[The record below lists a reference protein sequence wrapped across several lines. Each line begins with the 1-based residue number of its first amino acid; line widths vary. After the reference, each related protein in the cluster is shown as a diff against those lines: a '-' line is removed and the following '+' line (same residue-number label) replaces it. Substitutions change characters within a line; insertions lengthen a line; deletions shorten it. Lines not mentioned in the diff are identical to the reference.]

1 MKNKISLFALLLTI
15 SSFSANKLPVNIDF
29 DVNTGYSFEKVTKK
43 EFDEVGL
50 GNLVKGDLKIYKSTL
65 GANLGVS
72 KSFNTKYKKFKVEVG
87 GGIGA
92 TLAFD
97 TYNNFSQIRENDK
110 EEESLIALEK
120 KLDNL
125 NFASVRSE
133 EAFEKFST
141 EFSLAYKSVRDVEYR
156 LLKEREEL
164 FKLNR
169 QIKERTKYKEVYN
182 DEKDRQDL
190 KKMYVEIEKQLKE
203 KVKERNK
210 LNAELNEYINQHPEI
225 AKEDLIKDKGYSEKL
240 EKLREK
246 IKETDHCFT
255 VAVAISVDEHIV
267 DKLDEDSSKY
277 KEKKVESEK
286 RIKELEAKREKV
298 ENAYKEKYGTYNKPE
313 IVTKVEEKIQ
323 EEDENEGNEVPNLVK
338 HFKKSDGTFDFT
350 KNPPVVNDDESI
362 RDDDDDDDDK
372 KEDPSKVEVPT
383 DKIHTGE
390 EEGDRKKLPPT
401 DSTEPKAQ
409 SVVKVADEVQE
420 LIKPTDDNN
429 EGNSNESDN
438 EEEHKSEDENT
449 NEEDNDE
456 NKKEASEEEDTFEFL
471 TEDDIDI
478 EKTKWETA
486 TTSYDELK
494 KEYEEKRKK
503 IGSNAKAID
512 ELAMAIAT
520 NKLSYEFSTYA
531 STKFEYKFN
540 DEVEIVLG
548 LDLGLSI
555 ANNRIYSYAKY
566 LQDVNAV
573 VDKKQYLIQNN
584 LKHVKVNPLFKF
596 NVIGRY
602 KNFNLGVYG
611 MQTNNTTLGFTVGYR
626 FK

>member
-50 GNLVKGDLKIYKSTL
+50 GNLVKGDLKIYKSIL

-125 NFASVRSE
+125 NFASVKSE

-169 QIKERTKYKEVYN
+169 QIKERTKYKEVYK

-190 KKMYVEIEKQLKE
+190 KKMYVEIEKQLKD

-313 IVTKVEEKIQ
+313 IVTRVEEKMQ
-323 EEDENEGNEVPNLVK
+323 EEDESEGNEVPNLVK

-362 RDDDDDDDDK
+362 RDDDDK

-409 SVVKVADEVQE
+409 SVVKVTEEVQN
-420 LIKPTDDNN
+420 LIKPTDDNS
-429 EGNSNESDN
+429 EENSNESDN
-438 EEEHKSEDENT
+438 EEEHKSEDENN

-486 TTSYDELK
+486 TGNYDELK

-503 IGSNAKAID
+503 IGNNAKAID

-602 KNFNLGVYG
+602 KNFNLGIYG

>member
-125 NFASVRSE
+125 NFASVKSE

-169 QIKERTKYKEVYN
+169 QIKERTKYKEVYKA
-182 DEKDRQDL
+182 EQDRQDL
-190 KKMYVEIEKQLKE
+190 KRMYDEIEKQLKE

-313 IVTKVEEKIQ
+313 IVTRVEEKMQ
-323 EEDENEGNEVPNLVK
+323 EEDESEGNEVPNLVK

-362 RDDDDDDDDK
+362 RDDDDK

-409 SVVKVADEVQE
+409 SVVKVTEEVQN
-420 LIKPTDDNN
+420 LIKPTDDNS
-429 EGNSNESDN
+429 EENSNESDN
-438 EEEHKSEDENT
+438 EEEHKSEDENN

-486 TTSYDELK
+486 TGNYDELK

-503 IGSNAKAID
+503 IGNNAKAID

-602 KNFNLGVYG
+602 KNFNLGIYG

>member
-362 RDDDDDDDDK
+362 RDDDDDDK

>member
-125 NFASVRSE
+125 NFASVKSE

-164 FKLNR
+164 FKLKR
-169 QIKERTKYKEVYN
+169 QIKERTKYKEVYQ
-182 DEKDRQDL
+182 DEQDRQDL
-190 KKMYVEIEKQLKE
+190 KRMYVEIEKQLKE

-313 IVTKVEEKIQ
+313 IVTRVEEKMQ
-323 EEDENEGNEVPNLVK
+323 EEDESEGNEVPNLVK

-362 RDDDDDDDDK
+362 RDDDDK

-409 SVVKVADEVQE
+409 SVVKVTEEVQN
-420 LIKPTDDNN
+420 LIKPTDDNS
-429 EGNSNESDN
+429 EENSNESDN
-438 EEEHKSEDENT
+438 EEEHKSEDENN

-486 TTSYDELK
+486 TGNYDELK

-503 IGSNAKAID
+503 IGNNAKAID

>member
-141 EFSLAYKSVRDVEYR
+141 EFSLAFKSVRDVEYR

-169 QIKERTKYKEVYN
+169 QIKERTKYKEVYK

-190 KKMYVEIEKQLKE
+190 KRMYVEIEKQLKE
-203 KVKERNK
+203 KVKERNQ

-225 AKEDLIKDKGYSEKL
+225 AKENLIKDKGYSEKL

-362 RDDDDDDDDK
+362 RDDDDDDDK

>member
-125 NFASVRSE
+125 NFASVKSE

-169 QIKERTKYKEVYN
+169 QIKERTKYKEVYKA
-182 DEKDRQDL
+182 EQDRQDL
-190 KKMYVEIEKQLKE
+190 KRMYDEIEKQLKE

-362 RDDDDDDDDK
+362 RDDDDK

-409 SVVKVADEVQE
+409 SVVKVTEEVQN
-420 LIKPTDDNN
+420 LIKPTDDNS
-429 EGNSNESDN
+429 EENSNESDN

-456 NKKEASEEEDTFEFL
+456 NKKEASDEEDTFEFL

-486 TTSYDELK
+486 TGNYDELK

>member
-125 NFASVRSE
+125 NFASVKSE

-164 FKLNR
+164 FKLKR
-169 QIKERTKYKEVYN
+169 QIKERTKYKEVYQ
-182 DEKDRQDL
+182 DEQDRQDL
-190 KKMYVEIEKQLKE
+190 KRMYVEIEKQLKE

-313 IVTKVEEKIQ
+313 IVTRVEEKMQ
-323 EEDENEGNEVPNLVK
+323 EEDESEGNEVPNLVK

-362 RDDDDDDDDK
+362 RDDDK

-409 SVVKVADEVQE
+409 SVVKVTEEVQN
-420 LIKPTDDNN
+420 LIKPTDDNS
-429 EGNSNESDN
+429 EENSNESDN
-438 EEEHKSEDENT
+438 EES
-449 NEEDNDE
+449 NDE
-456 NKKEASEEEDTFEFL
+456 NEKEASEEEDTFEFL

-486 TTSYDELK
+486 TGNYDELK

-503 IGSNAKAID
+503 IGNNAKAID

>member
-125 NFASVRSE
+125 NFASVKSE

-169 QIKERTKYKEVYN
+169 QIKERTKYKEVYK

-362 RDDDDDDDDK
+362 RDDDDDK

-401 DSTEPKAQ
+401 NSTEPKAQ

>member
-125 NFASVRSE
+125 NFASVKSE

-169 QIKERTKYKEVYN
+169 QIKERTKYKEVYK

-362 RDDDDDDDDK
+362 RDDDDK

>member
-125 NFASVRSE
+125 NFASVKSE

-169 QIKERTKYKEVYN
+169 QIKERTKYKEVYK

-190 KKMYVEIEKQLKE
+190 KKMYVEIEKQLKD

-313 IVTKVEEKIQ
+313 IVTRVEEKMQ
-323 EEDENEGNEVPNLVK
+323 EEDESEGNEVPNLVK

-362 RDDDDDDDDK
+362 RDDDDK

-409 SVVKVADEVQE
+409 SVVKVTEEVQN
-420 LIKPTDDNN
+420 LIKPTDDNS
-429 EGNSNESDN
+429 EENSNESDN
-438 EEEHKSEDENT
+438 EEEHKSEDENN

-486 TTSYDELK
+486 TGNYDELK

-503 IGSNAKAID
+503 IGNNAKAID

-602 KNFNLGVYG
+602 KNFNLGIYG

>member
-125 NFASVRSE
+125 NFASVKSE

-169 QIKERTKYKEVYN
+169 QIKERTKYKEVYQ
-182 DEKDRQDL
+182 DEQDRQDL

-225 AKEDLIKDKGYSEKL
+225 PEEKLIKNEGYSKKL

-246 IKETDHCFT
+246 IKETDHCYM
-255 VAVAISVDEHIV
+255 VAVAISVDKHIV
-267 DKLDEDSSKY
+267 DNLDEDTSKY

-362 RDDDDDDDDK
+362 RDDDDK

-409 SVVKVADEVQE
+409 SVVKVTEEVQN
-420 LIKPTDDNN
+420 LIKPTDDNS
-429 EGNSNESDN
+429 EENSNESDN

-486 TTSYDELK
+486 TGNYDELK

-503 IGSNAKAID
+503 IGNNAKAID

-602 KNFNLGVYG
+602 KNFNLGIYG

>member
-97 TYNNFSQIRENDK
+97 TYNNFSQIREKDK
-110 EEESLIALEK
+110 EEESLIDLEK

-362 RDDDDDDDDK
+362 RDDDDK

-438 EEEHKSEDENT
+438 EEEHKSEDENN

-486 TTSYDELK
+486 TEKYDKLK
-494 KEYEEKRKK
+494 EEYEEKRKQ

-512 ELAMAIAT
+512 ELAIAIAT

-540 DEVEIVLG
+540 DEAEIVLG

-602 KNFNLGVYG
+602 KNFNLGIYG

>member
-125 NFASVRSE
+125 NFASVKSE

-164 FKLNR
+164 FKLKR
-169 QIKERTKYKEVYN
+169 QIKERTKYKEVYQ
-182 DEKDRQDL
+182 DEQDRQDL
-190 KKMYVEIEKQLKE
+190 KRMYVEIEKQLKE

-313 IVTKVEEKIQ
+313 IVTRVEEKMQ
-323 EEDENEGNEVPNLVK
+323 EEDESEGNEVPNLVK

-362 RDDDDDDDDK
+362 RDDDDK

-409 SVVKVADEVQE
+409 SVVKVTEEVQN
-420 LIKPTDDNN
+420 LIKPTDDNS
-429 EGNSNESDN
+429 EENSNESDN

-486 TTSYDELK
+486 TGNYDELK

-503 IGSNAKAID
+503 IGNNAKAID

-602 KNFNLGVYG
+602 KNFNLGIYG

>member
-141 EFSLAYKSVRDVEYR
+141 EFSLAFKSVRDVEYR

-169 QIKERTKYKEVYN
+169 QIKERTKYKEVYK

-190 KKMYVEIEKQLKE
+190 KRMYVEIEKQLKE
-203 KVKERNK
+203 KVKERNQ

-225 AKEDLIKDKGYSEKL
+225 AKENLIKDKGYSEKL
-240 EKLREK
+240 EKLRKK
-246 IKETDHCFT
+246 IEETDHCFT

-267 DKLDEDSSKY
+267 DNLDGDTSKY
-277 KEKKVESEK
+277 EEKKVESEK
-286 RIKELEAKREKV
+286 RIKELEAKREKI

-313 IVTKVEEKIQ
+313 IVTKVEEKIK
-323 EEDENEGNEVPNLVK
+323 EEDESEENEVPNLVE
-338 HFKKSDGTFDFT
+338 HFKNPDGTFDFT
-350 KNPPVVNDDESI
+350 KDPPVVNDDESI
-362 RDDDDDDDDK
+362 RDDDDK

-383 DKIHTGE
+383 DKIHTGK

-409 SVVKVADEVQE
+409 SVGKVTEEVQE
-420 LIKPTDDNN
+420 LIKPIDDNS

-456 NKKEASEEEDTFEFL
+456 NKKEASEDEDTFEFL
-471 TEDDIDI
+471 TEEDIGA

-486 TTSYDELK
+486 TENYDELK

>member
-362 RDDDDDDDDK
+362 RDDDDK

-438 EEEHKSEDENT
+438 EEEHKSEDENN

-486 TTSYDELK
+486 TGNYDELK

-503 IGSNAKAID
+503 IGNNAKAID

-555 ANNRIYSYAKY
+555 SNNRIYSYAKY

>member
-97 TYNNFSQIRENDK
+97 TYNNFSQIREKDK
-110 EEESLIALEK
+110 EEESLIDLEK

-141 EFSLAYKSVRDVEYR
+141 EFSLAYKRVRDVEYR
-156 LLKEREEL
+156 LMREREEL

-169 QIKERTKYKEVYN
+169 QIKERAKYKEVYKA
-182 DEKDRQDL
+182 EQDRQDL
-190 KKMYVEIEKQLKE
+190 KRMYDEIEKQLKE

-225 AKEDLIKDKGYSEKL
+225 PKEQLSKDAKYSEKL
-240 EKLREK
+240 EELRKK
-246 IKETDHCFT
+246 IKETDHCFI
-255 VAVAISVDEHIV
+255 VAVAISVDAHIV
-267 DKLDEDSSKY
+267 DNLDGDTSKY
-277 KEKKVESEK
+277 EEKKVESKK
-286 RIKELEAKREKV
+286 RIEELEAKREKV

-323 EEDENEGNEVPNLVK
+323 EEENDENEVPNLVE
-338 HFKKSDGTFDFT
+338 HFKKTDGTFDFT
-350 KNPPVVNDDESI
+350 KNPPVVKDDESI
-362 RDDDDDDDDK
+362 NDDNN

-390 EEGDRKKLPPT
+390 GEGDRKKLPPT

-409 SVVKVADEVQE
+409 SVVKVTEEVQN
-420 LIKPTDDNN
+420 LIKLTDDNS
-429 EGNSNESDN
+429 EENSNESDN
-438 EEEHKSEDENT
+438 EEG
-449 NEEDNDE
+449 NDE
-456 NKKEASEEEDTFEFL
+456 NEKEASEEEDTFEFL

-486 TTSYDELK
+486 TENYDKLK
-494 KEYEEKRKK
+494 EEYEEKRKQ

-512 ELAMAIAT
+512 ELAIAIAT

-602 KNFNLGVYG
+602 KNFNLGIYG

>member
-125 NFASVRSE
+125 NFASVKSE

-164 FKLNR
+164 FKLKR
-169 QIKERTKYKEVYN
+169 QIKERTKYKEVYQ
-182 DEKDRQDL
+182 DEQDRQDL
-190 KKMYVEIEKQLKE
+190 KRMYVEIEKQLKE

-313 IVTKVEEKIQ
+313 IVTRVEEKMQ
-323 EEDENEGNEVPNLVK
+323 EEDESEGNEVPNLVK

-362 RDDDDDDDDK
+362 RDDDDK

-409 SVVKVADEVQE
+409 SVVKVTEEVQN
-420 LIKPTDDNN
+420 LIKPTDDNS
-429 EGNSNESDN
+429 EENSNESDN

-478 EKTKWETA
+478 EKTKWEAA
-486 TTSYDELK
+486 TRNYDELK

-503 IGSNAKAID
+503 IGNNAKAID

>member
-125 NFASVRSE
+125 NFASVKSE

-164 FKLNR
+164 FKLKR
-169 QIKERTKYKEVYN
+169 QIKERTKYKEVYQ
-182 DEKDRQDL
+182 DEQDRQDL
-190 KKMYVEIEKQLKE
+190 KRMYVEIEKQLKE

-313 IVTKVEEKIQ
+313 IVTRVEEKMQ
-323 EEDENEGNEVPNLVK
+323 EEDESEGNEVPNLVK

-362 RDDDDDDDDK
+362 RDDDDK

-409 SVVKVADEVQE
+409 SVVKVTEEVQN
-420 LIKPTDDNN
+420 LIKPTDDNS
-429 EGNSNESDN
+429 EENSNESDN

-486 TTSYDELK
+486 TGNYDELK

-503 IGSNAKAID
+503 IGNNAKAID

>member
-362 RDDDDDDDDK
+362 RDDDDK

-438 EEEHKSEDENT
+438 EEEHKSEDENN

-486 TTSYDELK
+486 TENYDELK

-596 NVIGRY
+596 NVVGRY

>member
-125 NFASVRSE
+125 NFASVKSE

-169 QIKERTKYKEVYN
+169 QIKERTKYKEVYK
-182 DEKDRQDL
+182 DKKDRQDL

-362 RDDDDDDDDK
+362 RDDDDK

>member
-125 NFASVRSE
+125 NFASVKSE

-169 QIKERTKYKEVYN
+169 QIKERTKYKEVYK

-362 RDDDDDDDDK
+362 RDDDDDK

-486 TTSYDELK
+486 TGNYDELK

-503 IGSNAKAID
+503 IGNNAKAID

-555 ANNRIYSYAKY
+555 SNNRIYSYAKY

>member
-125 NFASVRSE
+125 NFASVKSE

-169 QIKERTKYKEVYN
+169 QIKERTKYKEVYKA
-182 DEKDRQDL
+182 EQDRQDL
-190 KKMYVEIEKQLKE
+190 KRMYDEIEKQLKE

-323 EEDENEGNEVPNLVK
+323 EEDENKGNEVPNLVK

-362 RDDDDDDDDK
+362 RDDDDK

-438 EEEHKSEDENT
+438 EEEHKSEDENN

-486 TTSYDELK
+486 TTNYDELK

-602 KNFNLGVYG
+602 KNFNLGIYG

>member
-141 EFSLAYKSVRDVEYR
+141 EFSLAFKSVRDVEYR

-169 QIKERTKYKEVYN
+169 QIKERTKYKEVYK

-190 KKMYVEIEKQLKE
+190 KRMYVEIEKQLKA
-203 KVKERNK
+203 KVKERNQ

-240 EKLREK
+240 GKLREK
-246 IKETDHCFT
+246 IEETDHCFT

-267 DKLDEDSSKY
+267 DNLDGDTSKY
-277 KEKKVESEK
+277 EEKKVESEK
-286 RIKELEAKREKV
+286 RIKELEAKREKI
-298 ENAYKEKYGTYNKPE
+298 ENAYKEKYGTYNKPD
-313 IVTKVEEKIQ
+313 IVTRVEEKIK
-323 EEDENEGNEVPNLVK
+323 EEDESEENEVPNLVEY
-338 HFKKSDGTFDFT
+338 FKNPDGTFDFT
-350 KNPPVVNDDESI
+350 KDPPVVNDDESI
-362 RDDDDDDDDK
+362 RDDDK

-383 DKIHTGE
+383 DKIHTGKE
-390 EEGDRKKLPPT
+390 EEDRKKLPPT

-409 SVVKVADEVQE
+409 SVGKVTEEVQE
-420 LIKPTDDNN
+420 LIKPTDDNS
-429 EGNSNESDN
+429 EGNSKESD
-438 EEEHKSEDENT
+438 

-456 NKKEASEEEDTFEFL
+456 NKKEASEDEDTFEFL
-471 TEDDIDI
+471 TEEDIGA

-486 TTSYDELK
+486 TENYDELK

-573 VDKKQYLIQNN
+573 IDKKQYLIQNN

>member
-362 RDDDDDDDDK
+362 RDDDDDK

-438 EEEHKSEDENT
+438 EEEHKSEDENN

-486 TTSYDELK
+486 TGNYDELK

-503 IGSNAKAID
+503 IGNNAKAID

-555 ANNRIYSYAKY
+555 SNNRIYSYAKY

>member
-125 NFASVRSE
+125 NFASVKSE

-169 QIKERTKYKEVYN
+169 QIKERTKYKEVYK

-362 RDDDDDDDDK
+362 RDDDDDK

>member
-125 NFASVRSE
+125 NFASVKSE

-169 QIKERTKYKEVYN
+169 QIKERTKYKEVYK

-225 AKEDLIKDKGYSEKL
+225 AKEDLIKDNGYSEKL

-362 RDDDDDDDDK
+362 RDDDDDK

>member
-125 NFASVRSE
+125 NFASVKSE

-169 QIKERTKYKEVYN
+169 QIKERTKYKEVYK

-362 RDDDDDDDDK
+362 RDDDDDK

-438 EEEHKSEDENT
+438 EEEHKSEDENN

-486 TTSYDELK
+486 TGNYDELK

-503 IGSNAKAID
+503 IGNNAKAID

-555 ANNRIYSYAKY
+555 SNNRIYSYAKY

>member
-97 TYNNFSQIRENDK
+97 TYNNFSQIREKDK
-110 EEESLIALEK
+110 EEESLIDLEK

-125 NFASVRSE
+125 NFASVRSD
-133 EAFEKFST
+133 EAFEKFLT
-141 EFSLAYKSVRDVEYR
+141 EFSLAYKRVRDVEYR
-156 LLKEREEL
+156 LIREKEEL

-169 QIKERTKYKEVYN
+169 QIKEREKYKEVYK
-182 DEKDRQDL
+182 DEQDKKDL
-190 KKMYVEIEKQLKE
+190 KRMYVEIEKQLKE

-225 AKEDLIKDKGYSEKL
+225 PKEKLSDDAEYSEKL
-240 EKLREK
+240 AKLREK
-246 IKETDHCFT
+246 IKETDHCFM
-255 VAVAISVDEHIV
+255 VAVAINVDEHIV
-267 DKLDEDSSKY
+267 DNLDEDTNKY
-277 KEKKVESEK
+277 EEKKVESEK
-286 RIKELEAKREKV
+286 RIKELEEKREKV

-313 IVTKVEEKIQ
+313 IVTRVEEKLQ
-323 EEDENEGNEVPNLVK
+323 EEDENEENKVPNLVK
-338 HFKKSDGTFDFT
+338 HFKNSDGTFDFT
-350 KNPPVVNDDESI
+350 KNPPVVKDDESI
-362 RDDDDDDDDK
+362 RDDNK
-372 KEDPSKVEVPT
+372 NEDPSNVEVPT

-390 EEGDRKKLPPT
+390 GDGDRKKLPPT

-409 SVVKVADEVQE
+409 SVVKVTEEVQN
-420 LIKPTDDNN
+420 LIKLTDDNSEEN
-429 EGNSNESDN
+429 PNESDN
-438 EEEHKSEDENT
+438 EES
-449 NEEDNDE
+449 NDE
-456 NKKEASEEEDTFEFL
+456 NEKEASEEEDTFEFL

-486 TTSYDELK
+486 TENYDKLK
-494 KEYEEKRKK
+494 EEYEEKRKQ

-512 ELAMAIAT
+512 ELAIAIAT

-555 ANNRIYSYAKY
+555 SNNRIYSYAKY

-596 NVIGRY
+596 NVVGRY
-602 KNFNLGVYG
+602 KNFNLGIYG

>member
-125 NFASVRSE
+125 NFASVKSE

-169 QIKERTKYKEVYN
+169 QIKERTKYKEVYK

-225 AKEDLIKDKGYSEKL
+225 AKEDLIKDNGYSEKL

-362 RDDDDDDDDK
+362 RDDDDK

-409 SVVKVADEVQE
+409 SVVKVTEEVQN
-420 LIKPTDDNN
+420 LIKPTDDNS
-429 EGNSNESDN
+429 EENSNESDN

-456 NKKEASEEEDTFEFL
+456 NKKEASDEEDTFEFL

-486 TTSYDELK
+486 TGNYDELK

>member
-125 NFASVRSE
+125 NFASVKSE

-169 QIKERTKYKEVYN
+169 QIKERTKYKEVYKA
-182 DEKDRQDL
+182 EQDRQDL
-190 KKMYVEIEKQLKE
+190 KRMYDEIEKQLKE

-362 RDDDDDDDDK
+362 RDDDDK

-438 EEEHKSEDENT
+438 EEEHKSEDENN

-486 TTSYDELK
+486 TTNYDELK

-602 KNFNLGVYG
+602 KNFNLGIYG